1 MSVNDLMLKAIN
13 PQKNFL
19 GRSWTLE
26 VNEISEEAAL
36 KTEKS
41 WFCPCKSIVTVSC
54 LRNKKIMQRLR
65 IYEQEKGE
73 PLKVLQGVINN
84 IGVF

>member
-1 MSVNDLMLKAIN
+1 MALDDLILKAIN
-13 PQKNFL
+13 PKENFL

-26 VNEISEEAAL
+26 VNEISEEAGL

-41 WFCPCKSIVTVSC
+41 WFCPCKSIVAVSF
-54 LRNKKIMQRLR
+54 LRKNVMQRLG

-73 PLKVLQGVINN
+73 LLKVL
-84 IGVF
+84 

>member
-1 MSVNDLMLKAIN
+1 MSMASNDLMLKAIN
-13 PQKNFL
+13 PKENFL

-26 VNEISEEAAL
+26 VNEISEDAGL

-41 WFCPCKSIVTVSC
+41 WFFPCKSIVTVSC
-54 LRNKKIMQRLR
+54 LRKNLMQRLR

-73 PLKVLQGVINN
+73 PLKVL
-84 IGVF
+84 